1 MISLDKQKK
10 KDKKDRK
17 EKLKDETKNL
27 FSCESPEKSFPLKM
41 PTIKSTIFS
50 RVT

>member
-27 FSCESPEKSFPLKM
+27 FSCESPEALNVDQPQAHNS
-41 PTIKSTIFS
+41 
-50 RVT
+50 VTV